1 MLMQGKHVES
11 YHNMVCPVRMT
22 HSCCVCE
29 GGKMEKEALFS
40 VVFPLPWRCG
50 GRALFV
56 FWDFVP
62 RRVAYQVEL
71 TKSIAKHLIETG
83 FLFLVR

>member
-40 VVFPLPWRCG
+40 VVFPLPWQCG

-56 FWDFVP
+56 FLGLCSAQGSVSSGADKIDCK
-62 RRVAYQVEL
+62 ASY
-71 TKSIAKHLIETG
+71 
-83 FLFLVR
+83 